1 MTSQFW
7 ALIKSITPIFQVR
20 DDGMVLRTVNGTIAE
35 RWFFERLVNMT
46 YSPKNKVKSRSMIVW
61 KANHEISI
69 FSTFFPHEIGTVAVP
84 IHLIKAFPNIS
95 K

>member
-1 MTSQFW
+1 
-7 ALIKSITPIFQVR
+7 VR

-61 KANHEISI
+61 KANYEI
-69 FSTFFPHEIGTVAVP
+69 FFHGFPHEIHNVVVP
-84 IHLIKAFPNIS
+84 IQFIKAFTNIY

>member
-7 ALIKSITPIFQVR
+7 ALIKTITSISQVR

-46 YSPKNKVKSRSMIVW
+46 YSPKNKVKI
-61 KANHEISI
+61 
-69 FSTFFPHEIGTVAVP
+69 TFNDRLE
-84 IHLIKAFPNIS
+84 S
-95 K
+95 KS